1 MFVENR
7 MEILIIMFLFLIFG
21 LIFFIDAQIV
31 PDIKPPQINIM
42 INF

>member
-7 MEILIIMFLFLIFG
+7 WEILMIMFLFLIFG
-21 LIFFIDAQIV
+21 LIFFIDAQMV
-31 PDIKPPQINIM
+31 PDLQPPQINIT